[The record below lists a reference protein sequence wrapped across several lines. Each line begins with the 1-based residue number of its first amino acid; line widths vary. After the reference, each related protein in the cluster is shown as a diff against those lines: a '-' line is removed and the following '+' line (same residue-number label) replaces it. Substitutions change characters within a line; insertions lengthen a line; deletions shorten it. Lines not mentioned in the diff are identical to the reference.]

1 MNDSPIDISSDASN
15 DASSDDDEVMTI
27 PRTGPERAGAAQS
40 VPDGHTTSFKRVHV
54 PRTKIVGTLGPSSNT
69 REGIQALVEAG
80 LDVARINFSHGTHEQ
95 HARTIDLVRTVSQE
109 LGRPVA
115 ILGDLQ
121 GPRIRIGDLPAPRNL
136 DVGSSVVLVP
146 EDHVTDGEIPITY
159 DDLCHDVAPGNRIL
173 INDGLIELLVTA
185 VEQPRVTA
193 TVVHGGLLS
202 SHKGMNLPGIAV
214 SAPSLTE
221 KDRADLKFAV
231 DHELDALALS
241 FVRRAQDIEELRA
254 LIPKWMLVVA
264 KIEKDV
270 ALQNIEEIL
279 RATDAV
285 MVARGDLGVELP
297 FEEVPIAQKRIIALA
312 NRMGRPVITATQ
324 MLESMIDHPRPT
336 RAEASDVAN
345 AIIDGTDAIM
355 LSAETAAGKYPR
367 LAVEA
372 MRRIIT
378 EIESHPRPLAN
389 GRVERR
395 VTSGINTEEA
405 IAAATVAAV
414 RMLGAP
420 LVIVFTKSGFSARI
434 VASHR
439 PSVPILALTD
449 EPRVCRQLSL
459 VWGVIPRLVP
469 TARGYDHMV
478 AMALRDAIDLGLV
491 TKGDRVLVT
500 AGVPFDVPGTT
511 NLLKVETV

>member
-1 MNDSPIDISSDASN
+1 
-15 DASSDDDEVMTI
+15 MTI
-27 PRTGPERAGAAQS
+27 PRTGPERATSNVGAQDNS
-40 VPDGHTTSFKRVHV
+40 SSTFVRTHV
-54 PRTKIVGTLGPSSNT
+54 PRTKIVGTLGPASNT
-69 REGIQALVEAG
+69 PEGVRALVEAG

-95 HARTIDLVRTVSQE
+95 HARTIATVRDVATQ

-115 ILGDLQ
+115 ILADLQ
-121 GPRIRIGDLPAPRNL
+121 GPRIRIGALGAPREL
-136 DVGSSVVLVP
+136 EVGATVVLVP
-146 EDHVTDGEIPITY
+146 EEVASGDEIPITY
-159 DDLCHDVAPGNRIL
+159 ADLCHDVNVGNRVL
-173 INDGLIELLVTA
+173 INDGLFELVVTR
-185 VEQPRVTA
+185 VEAPRVWA
-193 TVVHGGLLS
+193 TVVHGGTLTS
-202 SHKGMNLPGIAV
+202 NKGMNLPGIAV
-214 SAPSLTE
+214 SAPSLTD
-221 KDRADLKFAV
+221 KDKADLAFAV
-231 DHELDALALS
+231 EHELDMVALS
-241 FVRRAQDIEELRA
+241 FVRRAQDIDEMRA
-254 LIPKWMLVVA
+254 LIPRTMLVVA

-270 ALQNIEEIL
+270 ALENIEEIM

-297 FEEVPIAQKRIIALA
+297 FEEVPYAQKHIIATA

-324 MLESMIDHPRPT
+324 MLESMIDNPRPT

-345 AIIDGTDAIM
+345 AILDGTDAVM
-355 LSAETAAGKYPR
+355 LSAETAAGHHPR

-372 MRRIIT
+372 MRRIIK
-378 EIESHPRPLAN
+378 EIETRPRPGTLK
-389 GRVERR
+389 RSERR
-395 VTSGINTEEA
+395 DVSGVNTEEA

-414 RMLGAP
+414 RMMDAP
-420 LVIVFTKSGFSARI
+420 LVVVFTKSGFTARI

-459 VWGVIPRLVP
+459 VWGVVPRLVP

-478 AMALRDAIDLGLV
+478 AMALREALDLNLV

>member
-1 MNDSPIDISSDASN
+1 
-15 DASSDDDEVMTI
+15 MTI
-27 PRTGPERAGAAQS
+27 PRTGPERATSPAGAQDNS
-40 VPDGHTTSFKRVHV
+40 SSTFVRTHV
-54 PRTKIVGTLGPSSNT
+54 PRTKIVGTLGPASNT
-69 REGIQALVEAG
+69 PEGVRALVEAG

-95 HARTIDLVRTVSQE
+95 HARTIATVRDVATQ

-115 ILGDLQ
+115 ILADLQ
-121 GPRIRIGDLPAPRNL
+121 GPRIRIGALGAPREL
-136 DVGSSVVLVP
+136 EVGATVVLVP
-146 EDHVTDGEIPITY
+146 EAVASGDEIPITY
-159 DDLCHDVAPGNRIL
+159 ADLCHDVNVGNRVL
-173 INDGLIELLVTA
+173 INDGLFELVVTR
-185 VEQPRVTA
+185 VEAPRVWA
-193 TVVHGGLLS
+193 SVVHGGTLTS
-202 SHKGMNLPGIAV
+202 NKGMNLPGIAV
-214 SAPSLTE
+214 SAPSLTD
-221 KDRADLKFAV
+221 KDKADLAFAV
-231 DHELDALALS
+231 EHELDMVALS
-241 FVRRAQDIEELRA
+241 FVRRAQDIDEMRA
-254 LIPKWMLVVA
+254 LIPRTMLVVA

-270 ALQNIEEIL
+270 ALENIEDIM

-297 FEEVPIAQKRIIALA
+297 FEEVPYAQKHIIATA

-324 MLESMIDHPRPT
+324 MLESMIDNPRPT

-345 AIIDGTDAIM
+345 AILDGTDAVM
-355 LSAETAAGKYPR
+355 LSAETAAGHYPR

-372 MRRIIT
+372 MRRIIK
-378 EIESHPRPLAN
+378 EIETRPRPGTLK
-389 GRVERR
+389 RSERR
-395 VTSGINTEEA
+395 DVSGVNTEEA

-414 RMLGAP
+414 RMMDAP
-420 LVIVFTKSGFSARI
+420 LVVVFTKSGFTARI

-459 VWGVIPRLVP
+459 VWGVVPRLVP

-478 AMALRDAIDLGLV
+478 AMALREALDLNLV

>member
-1 MNDSPIDISSDASN
+1 
-15 DASSDDDEVMTI
+15 MTI
-27 PRTGPERAGAAQS
+27 PRTGPERATSNVGAQDNS
-40 VPDGHTTSFKRVHV
+40 SSSFVRTHV
-54 PRTKIVGTLGPSSNT
+54 PRTKIVGTLGPASNT
-69 REGIQALVEAG
+69 PEGVRALVEAG

-95 HARTIDLVRTVSQE
+95 HARTIATVRDVATQ

-115 ILGDLQ
+115 ILADLQ
-121 GPRIRIGDLPAPRNL
+121 GPRIRVGALDAPREL
-136 DVGSSVVLVP
+136 EVGATVVLVP
-146 EDHVTDGEIPITY
+146 EAVASGDEIPITY
-159 DDLCHDVAPGNRIL
+159 ADLCHDVNVGNRVL
-173 INDGLIELLVTA
+173 INDGLFELVVTR
-185 VEQPRVTA
+185 VEAPRVWA
-193 TVVHGGLLS
+193 SVVHGGTLTS
-202 SHKGMNLPGIAV
+202 NKGMNLPGIAV

-221 KDRADLKFAV
+221 KDKSDLAFAV
-231 DHELDALALS
+231 EHELDMVALS
-241 FVRRAQDIEELRA
+241 FVRRAQDIDEMRA
-254 LIPKWMLVVA
+254 LIPRTMLVVA

-270 ALQNIEEIL
+270 ALQNIEEIM

-297 FEEVPIAQKRIIALA
+297 FEEVPYAQKHIIATA

-324 MLESMIDHPRPT
+324 MLESMIDNPRPT

-345 AIIDGTDAIM
+345 AILDGTDAVM
-355 LSAETAAGKYPR
+355 LSAETAAGHHPR

-372 MRRIIT
+372 MRRIIK
-378 EIESHPRPLAN
+378 EIETRPRPGNLS
-389 GRVERR
+389 RSERR
-395 VTSGINTEEA
+395 AMSGVNTEEA

-414 RMLGAP
+414 RMMDAP
-420 LVIVFTKSGFSARI
+420 LVVVFTKSGFTARI

-459 VWGVIPRLVP
+459 VWGVVPRLVP

-478 AMALRDAIDLGLV
+478 AMALREALDLNLV

>member
-1 MNDSPIDISSDASN
+1 
-15 DASSDDDEVMTI
+15 MTI
-27 PRTGPERAGAAQS
+27 PRTGPERATSPAGAQDS
-40 VPDGHTTSFKRVHV
+40 SSSTFVRTHV
-54 PRTKIVGTLGPSSNT
+54 PRTKIVGTLGPASNT
-69 REGIQALVEAG
+69 PEGVRALVEAG

-95 HARTIDLVRTVSQE
+95 HARTIATVRDVATQ

-115 ILGDLQ
+115 ILADLQ
-121 GPRIRIGDLPAPRNL
+121 GPRIRIGALGAPREL
-136 DVGSSVVLVP
+136 EVGATVVLVP
-146 EDHVTDGEIPITY
+146 EAVASGDEIPITY
-159 DDLCHDVAPGNRIL
+159 ADLCHDVNVGNRVL
-173 INDGLIELLVTA
+173 INDGLFELVVTR
-185 VEQPRVTA
+185 VEAPRVWA
-193 TVVHGGLLS
+193 SVVHGGTLTS
-202 SHKGMNLPGIAV
+202 NKGMNLPGIAV
-214 SAPSLTE
+214 SAPSLTD
-221 KDRADLKFAV
+221 KDKADLAFAV
-231 DHELDALALS
+231 EHELDMVALS
-241 FVRRAQDIEELRA
+241 FVRRAQDIDEMRA
-254 LIPKWMLVVA
+254 LIPRTMLVVA

-270 ALQNIEEIL
+270 ALENIEDIM

-297 FEEVPIAQKRIIALA
+297 FEEVPYAQKHIIATA

-324 MLESMIDHPRPT
+324 MLESMIDNPRPT

-345 AIIDGTDAIM
+345 AILDGTDAVM
-355 LSAETAAGKYPR
+355 LSAETAAGHYPR

-372 MRRIIT
+372 MRRIIK
-378 EIESHPRPLAN
+378 EIETRPRPGTLK
-389 GRVERR
+389 RSERR
-395 VTSGINTEEA
+395 DVSGVNTEEA

-414 RMLGAP
+414 RMMDAP
-420 LVIVFTKSGFSARI
+420 LVVVFTKSGFTARI

-459 VWGVIPRLVP
+459 VWGVVPRLVP

-478 AMALRDAIDLGLV
+478 AMALREALDLNLV

>member
-1 MNDSPIDISSDASN
+1 
-15 DASSDDDEVMTI
+15 MTI
-27 PRTGPERAGAAQS
+27 PRTGPELAIASTQTHDISATAFRRTQ
-40 VPDGHTTSFKRVHV
+40 V

-69 REGIQALVEAG
+69 AASIRSLIEAG

-95 HARTIDLVRTVSQE
+95 HAQTIAIVRDVAKT

-121 GPRIRIGDLPAPRNL
+121 GPRIRIGDLAQPREL
-136 DVGSSVVLVP
+136 VEGSSVVLVP
-146 EDHVTDGEIPITY
+146 EEHAAGDEIPITY
-159 DDLCHDVAPGNRIL
+159 DDLCHDVAPGNRVL
-173 INDGLIELLVTA
+173 INDGLLELLVTA
-185 VEQPRVTA
+185 VNEPRVTA
-193 TVVHGGLLS
+193 TVVHGGTLK

-214 SAPSLTE
+214 SAPSLTD
-221 KDRADLKFAV
+221 KDKADITFAV
-231 DHELDALALS
+231 EHELDALALS
-241 FVRRAQDIEELRA
+241 FVRRADDILSLRA
-254 LIPKWMLVVA
+254 LIPKSTLIVA

-279 RATDAV
+279 SAADAV

-297 FEEVPIAQKRIIALA
+297 FEEVPIAQKNIIALA

-324 MLESMIDHPRPT
+324 MLESMIENPRPT

-345 AIIDGTDAIM
+345 AILDGTDCVM
-355 LSAETAAGKYPR
+355 LSAETAAGAYPR

-372 MRRIIT
+372 MRRIIH
-378 EIESHPRPLAN
+378 EIEMHPRSHHNVRAD
-389 GRVERR
+389 RR
-395 VTSGINTEEA
+395 ILSGVNTEEA

-414 RMLGAP
+414 RMLEAP
-420 LVIVFTKSGFSARI
+420 LVVVFTKSGFTARI

-459 VWGVIPRLVP
+459 VWGVVPRLVP

-478 AMALRDAIDLGLV
+478 AMALREALDLGLV

>member
-1 MNDSPIDISSDASN
+1 MPITETLPS
-15 DASSDDDEVMTI
+15 VMTI
-27 PRTGPERAGAAQS
+27 PRTGPERAIADGMNDGAASAPFQ
-40 VPDGHTTSFKRVHV
+40 RRHV
-54 PRTKIVGTLGPSSNT
+54 PRTKIVGTLGPASNNAET
-69 REGIQALVEAG
+69 IRELIDAG
-80 LDVARINFSHGTHEQ
+80 LNVARINFSHGTHEQ
-95 HARTIDLVRTVSQE
+95 HARTIATVREVAESM
-109 LGRPVA
+109 GAAVA

-121 GPRIRIGDLPAPRNL
+121 GPRIRIGVLPAKRELVP
-136 DVGSSVVLVP
+136 GETVVLAP
-146 EDHVTDGEIPITY
+146 EELASGDEIPTTFAALA
-159 DDLCHDVAPGNRIL
+159 DDVAPGNRIL
-173 INDGLIELLVTA
+173 INDGLFELVVTQ
-185 VEQPRVTA
+185 VETPRVWA
-193 TVVHGGLLS
+193 TVVHGGTLS
-202 SHKGMNLPGIAV
+202 SNKGMNLPGIAV

-221 KDRADLKFAV
+221 KDRADLEFAV
-231 DHELDALALS
+231 ANELDAVALS

-254 LIPKWMLVVA
+254 LIPKSMLIVA

-270 ALQNIEEIL
+270 ALENIEEIMK
-279 RATDAV
+279 ATDGV

-297 FEEVPIAQKRIIALA
+297 FEEIPLAQKRIIAVA

-324 MLESMIDHPRPT
+324 MLESMIDNPRPT

-345 AIIDGTDAIM
+345 AILDGTDAVM

-378 EIESHPRPLAN
+378 EIETHPRPSAN
-389 GRVERR
+389 QRSDRR
-395 VTSGINTEEA
+395 AIGSVNTEEA

-414 RMLGAP
+414 RMLEAP
-420 LVIVFTKSGFSARI
+420 LVVVFTKSGFTARI
-434 VASHR
+434 VSSHR

-459 VWGVIPRLVP
+459 VWGVVPHLVP

-478 AMALRDAIDLGLV
+478 AMALRAALDMSLV